1 MFLRCRRDGLHFVGD
16 ALRAGVSYLS
26 EDRQG
31 TALLT
36 GETIRANATLASLRA
51 YCAGPFVSDKRTDAA
66 ARRAIADLSIRCTGP
81 GQGVRALSGGNQ
93 QKVAFAKSLDTAPRV
108 LVVDE
113 PTRGVDVGA
122 RAEIY
127 RLLHDLASRGLA
139 VLMISSDLPEI
150 LGNCRRALV
159 MREGRIAGELA
170 DAALGLEKAGKE
182 GDLD

>member
-1 MFLRCRRDGLHFVGD
+1 M
-16 ALRAGVSYLS
+16 
-26 EDRQG
+26 
-31 TALLT
+31 
-36 GETIRANATLASLRA
+36 
-51 YCAGPFVSDKRTDAA
+51 
-66 ARRAIADLSIRCTGP
+66 
-81 GQGVRALSGGNQ
+81 RALSGGNQ
-93 QKVAFAKSLDTAPRV
+93 QKVAFAKSLDTGPRV

-159 MREGRIAGELA
+159 MRAGRIAGELA
-170 DAALGLEKAGKE
+170 DGALAEEAVIRLATGV
-182 GDLD
+182 